1 MRFMIMHK
9 TNARWEAGAVPSP
22 ELIARVGS
30 LLGEAAKANVLL
42 GAEGLRP
49 SSEGVRL
56 RFAGGTRTLS
66 RGPFQGEN
74 ELPAGFSILRVE
86 SLDEATLWASRLAT
100 VLGDVEIDI
109 RPVTEAWDIGIVPK
123 PEKITT
129 RRYMALRKATA
140 ASEAGVPLT
149 PAQRREM
156 ARLIDETRSSGVHVA
171 TETLQPSA
179 RGRRYKN
186 TREGVR
192 FTDGPFAESKELI
205 AGYII
210 VSAESLADAARWA
223 TLYVDAVEADEV
235 DVRDLEDPLC

>member
-1 MRFMIMHK
+1 MIMHK